1 MMSRYLWD
9 SLRWAEA
16 ELRLLYQLFMPA
28 VNFHHSTVLPSR
40 YEQLR
45 GAWGIY
51 CDVFGSFLGV
61 HGSCY
66 AYGHTVPY
74 FLKP

>member
-1 MMSRYLWD
+1 
-9 SLRWAEA
+9 
-16 ELRLLYQLFMPA
+16 
-28 VNFHHSTVLPSR
+28 
-40 YEQLR
+40 LR
-45 GAWGIY
+45 GACGIY